1 MIDPRPGDE
10 GRTVMYRGTGMGMFE
25 RGIISSWTDRVVFV
39 RYSGGS
45 TAAATQ
51 RSDLFW
57 TADLPEGT
65 PFIDRTTGYA
75 VEGFVRHD
83 QPS

>member
-1 MIDPRPGDE
+1 MINPEQGDE
-10 GRTVMYRGTGMGMFE
+10 GRTVMYRGTGMEMAE

-51 RSDLFW
+51 RSDLMW
-57 TADLPEGT
+57 PADLPEGT

-75 VEGFVRHD
+75 VEGHIHHD
-83 QPS
+83 